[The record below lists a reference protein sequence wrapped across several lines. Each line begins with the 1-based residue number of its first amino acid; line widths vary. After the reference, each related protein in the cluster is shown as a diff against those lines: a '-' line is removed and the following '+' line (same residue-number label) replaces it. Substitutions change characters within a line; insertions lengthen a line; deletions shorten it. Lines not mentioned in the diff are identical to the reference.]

1 MTPDDRF
8 DRRLESSV
16 ADLAA
21 PRFPDYFDDVLAVT
35 GRTRQRP
42 AWTFPGRWIPMVDIA
57 VRPPMSSRVP
67 WRTVGLLIALLL
79 VVAMAAA
86 VYVGAQRRNAAP
98 AFGLARNGAIA
109 YTDASGGLYVTDPL
123 TGGTR
128 RIVAD
133 ATGSPLFSL
142 DGTKVAFLRRAGAA
156 MDVYVANADGSGEV
170 KVTKTPLVSIAYL
183 TWSPDGKTL
192 AIGYGVGPEDDQQG
206 RVDLVR
212 TDGSGVTALNAQL
225 ESVWGPNWRP
235 PDGTELLVTGAKDGR
250 DALLLVRPDG
260 TNLRSLGAPGATGT
274 DYGIWGAVWSPDG
287 SRIAYT
293 VYQDSG
299 ATIHVINPDGSGH
312 IVLPRPPDALDQEPV
327 WSPDG
332 KHVAVFRS
340 QGLPDNTIDGWVA
353 ILPADGS
360 GAGVDAAIRTNS
372 TEASGGNIH
381 GGLSWTTTWS
391 PDGSQVIA
399 TLPITEKV
407 VAIDAATGR
416 ATKLDWKTIDVPDW
430 QRLAP

>member
-1 MTPDDRF
+1 M
-8 DRRLESSV
+8 
-16 ADLAA
+16 
-21 PRFPDYFDDVLAVT
+21 
-35 GRTRQRP
+35 
-42 AWTFPGRWIPMVDIA
+42 
-57 VRPPMSSRVP
+57 
-67 WRTVGLLIALLL
+67 GL
-79 VVAMAAA
+79 
-86 VYVGAQRRNAAP
+86 
-98 AFGLARNGAIA
+98 
-109 YTDASGGLYVTDPL
+109 
-123 TGGTR
+123 
-128 RIVAD
+128 
-133 ATGSPLFSL
+133 
-142 DGTKVAFLRRAGAA
+142 
-156 MDVYVANADGSGEV
+156 
-170 KVTKTPLVSIAYL
+170 
-183 TWSPDGKTL
+183 
-192 AIGYGVGPEDDQQG
+192 
-206 RVDLVR
+206 
-212 TDGSGVTALNAQL
+212 
-225 ESVWGPNWRP
+225 
-235 PDGTELLVTGAKDGR
+235 ELLVTGAKDGR

-299 ATIHVINPDGSGH
+299 ATIHVINPMGPGTLSCRG
-312 IVLPRPPDALDQEPV
+312 PGRPGLQEPV

-399 TLPITEKV
+399 RCRVTEKV
-407 VAIDAATGR
+407 VVIDPATGAVDNHCRGRR
-416 ATKLDWKTIDVPDW
+416 ARSPS
-430 QRLAP
+430 LAAPVRR